1 MADAIFGQENFQGS
15 LGETGETL
23 NCSYNTSKAAM
34 SNETSQA
41 ALAKEAF
48 GEIGET
54 SKTG

>member
-34 SNETSQA
+34 SNETS
-41 ALAKEAF
+41 
-48 GEIGET
+48 
-54 SKTG
+54 